1 MASKLAIDGLGE
13 VDLIRNSRS
22 KRVKLR
28 INHDGRAEV
37 TAPPYVPIFVIK
49 RFVASKIDWIEQH
62 QSPKS
67 IITDGMKIGR
77 GHYVKVSRG
86 VKFSVKNV
94 PPEIKVVLRNDQEIE
109 DNEVQTK
116 LESVAIESLRKQ
128 AKINFPSRVGFWASK
143 GAGTYKSVSIKLIK
157 SRWGSYTSEGKISL
171 SLFMAQLPDE
181 LIDYVIVHELS
192 HSVHMNH
199 SPAFW
204 KQVEKFLPDYK
215 KLRKDLKSYNMR
227 VNAK

>member
-1 MASKLAIDGLGE
+1 MASKLAIDGLDDI
-13 VDLIRNSRS
+13 DLVRNSRS

-28 INHDGRAEV
+28 INHDGKAEV

-49 RFVASKIDWIEQH
+49 RFVSSKTEWINKH

-67 IITDGMKIGR
+67 RITDGMKIGR

-86 VKFSVKNV
+86 AKFSVRSV
-94 PPEIKVVLRNDQEIE
+94 PPEIRVILRSDQEIE
-109 DNEVQTK
+109 DDEVQKK
-116 LESVAIESLRKQ
+116 LETLAIESLRKQ
-128 AKINFPSRVGFWASK
+128 AKINFPSRVGFWANK

-199 SPAFW
+199 SSDFW
-204 KQVEKFLPDYK
+204 KQVEKFLPNYK